1 MRDSLAWIRLSWS
14 GSNNNYK
21 RFLAYGC
28 ILSYRVSYM
37 LILHALFFFN
47 TSLGSLGLVTYLVN
61 TASPVNLFNYIYK
74 NTIYGKLLR
83 LKIRRIL
90 PNMRIIYPLGL
101 LFLERRIQEYHILE
115 KYKEIDQRKMLVH
128 NQLFTN
134 SCNYLYI

>member
-47 TSLGSLGLVTYLVN
+47 TSLNFFPGN
-61 TASPVNLFNYIYK
+61 TASPVNLFNYIHK

-115 KYKEIDQRKMLVH
+115 KYKEIDQRKTLVH